1 MLRYRTKANLI
12 LVFLALTVTTFILC
26 LHMGYLIMG
35 TMKSQRIYMETIC
48 QNIQEALSQEDV
60 TLETLLEERV
70 ANDLWNK
77 VESLLFNDEKLKK
90 MAAAAKGLGMP
101 DAADRIAKAILEMER
116 SPMENSASTCS

>member
-48 QNIQEALSQEDV
+48 QNIQEELSREGV
-60 TLETLLEERV
+60 TLETLLDEEV
-70 ANDLWNK
+70 ADDLR
-77 VESLLFNDEKLKK
+77 KK
-90 MAAAAKGLGMP
+90 Q
-101 DAADRIAKAILEMER
+101 
-116 SPMENSASTCS
+116 SA